1 MEMNRE
7 IHEHQHEHEEH
18 SHGGADHG
26 HTHDTEHTYDTE
38 HTHDT
43 EHSHDHTHTHG
54 HKHVHSA
61 AEKKAVI
68 NRLSKAI
75 GHLEAVKRMVEKDED
90 CSEVLIQLAAVRS
103 AINNTGKVVLKNH
116 MNHCIVEAVEEND
129 EEAIRLLNQAIDKF
143 IK

>member
-1 MEMNRE
+1 MEKNTE
-7 IHEHQHEHEEH
+7 IHEHQQSQIQNHEH
-18 SHGGADHG
+18 DHG
-26 HTHDTEHTYDTE
+26 QDSHTHEHFHE
-38 HTHDT
+38 
-43 EHSHDHTHTHG
+43 HTHTHG
-54 HKHVHSA
+54 HKHVHST

-116 MNHCIVEAVEEND
+116 INHCIVEAVEEHD
-129 EEAIRLLNQAIDKF
+129 EEAIRMLNQAIDKF